1 MKVMSKRCLQIITAL
16 LCVLLLAG
24 CGAKAGDPAK
34 ADDDGQQWGPPAQDG
49 FDEPVYRTTIFGIG
63 ISPLETPPR
72 REDKVWDGAA
82 WVDPVDPEVT
92 QRTIVTPDVSV
103 SVRWAEGQQG
113 QDGISDA
120 VRDYMTLAYSLRA
133 APDMTVEEHPCCTD
147 DMVDELRFYAFMMS
161 SDLSFRTRAAA
172 ALENLTPS
180 ASDNIR
186 VRVLIDAQE
195 ATGNIT
201 DTAYCQD
208 EHWSTAR
215 ELALTR
221 LDGRWTVTDDDIDA
235 SNFFQGGVADVV
247 PPSRELRQAVEAY
260 FQLRADEMA
269 GQMGDSS
276 CTTNALLAD
285 ARLFAA
291 QVDWSRVYGAQGRA
305 CQFGSPQELP
315 PFDVRLPVTEVMRI
329 DGLQFVD
336 RQPLMRT
343 SFAIVSHMLT
353 LTRAADGRYTV
364 VGDTYEYGGHNC
376 NILEPIN

>member
-1 MKVMSKRCLQIITAL
+1 MSKRCLQIITAL

-34 ADDDGQQWGPPAQDG
+34 AADDGQQWGPPAQDG

-92 QRTIVTPDVSV
+92 QRTAVEPDVTV
-103 SVRWAEGQQG
+103 TTQWAEGQQG
-113 QDGISDA
+113 EDGIADA

-172 ALENLTPS
+172 TLENLTPS

-221 LDGRWTVTDDDIDA
+221 LNGRWTVTDDDTDA
-235 SNFFQGGVADVV
+235 SNFFQGGVADEV

-291 QVDWSRVYGAQGRA
+291 QVDWSRVSGAQGRA

-364 VGDTYEYGGHNC
+364 VGDTYEYGSHNC
-376 NILEPIN
+376 NILEPIK

>member
-1 MKVMSKRCLQIITAL
+1 MPYEA
-16 LCVLLLAG
+16 
-24 CGAKAGDPAK
+24 
-34 ADDDGQQWGPPAQDG
+34 
-49 FDEPVYRTTIFGIG
+49 
-63 ISPLETPPR
+63 PPR
-72 REDKVWDGAA
+72 RADKVWDGAA
-82 WVDPVDPEVT
+82 WVDPSDPEVT
-92 QRTIVTPDVSV
+92 QRTAVEPDVTV
-103 SVRWAEGQQG
+103 TTQWAEGQQG
-113 QDGISDA
+113 EDGIADA

-172 ALENLTPS
+172 TLENLTPS

-195 ATGNIT
+195 VTGNIT

-221 LDGRWTVTDDDIDA
+221 LDGRWTVTDDDTDA
-235 SNFFQGGVADVV
+235 SNFFQGGVADEV

-291 QVDWSRVYGAQGRA
+291 QVDWPRVYGAQGRA

-315 PFDVRLPVTEVMRI
+315 PFDVRLPVTEVMQI

-364 VGDTYEYGGHNC
+364 VGDTYEYGGHSC
-376 NILEPIN
+376 NILEPIK

>member
-1 MKVMSKRCLQIITAL
+1 MNKRFLQVISAL

-24 CGAKAGDPAK
+24 CGAKAEDSAGT
-34 ADDDGQQWGPPAQDG
+34 ADNGQQWGPPAQDG
-49 FDEPVYRTTIFGIG
+49 FDEPVYRTTILG
-63 ISPLETPPR
+63 SMPYEAPPR
-72 REDKVWDGAA
+72 RADKVWDGAA
-82 WVDPVDPEVT
+82 WVDPSDPEVT
-92 QRTIVTPDVSV
+92 QRTAVEPDVTV
-103 SVRWAEGQQG
+103 TTQWAEGQQG
-113 QDGISDA
+113 EDGIADA

-172 ALENLTPS
+172 TLENLTPS

-208 EHWSTAR
+208 EHWSTA
-215 ELALTR
+215 
-221 LDGRWTVTDDDIDA
+221 
-235 SNFFQGGVADVV
+235 
-247 PPSRELRQAVEAY
+247 RELRQAVEAY

-364 VGDTYEYGGHNC
+364 VGDTYEYGSHNC
-376 NILEPIN
+376 NILEPIK

>member
-1 MKVMSKRCLQIITAL
+1 MSKRCLQIITAL

-24 CGAKAGDPAK
+24 CGTKAEDSAGTA
-34 ADDDGQQWGPPAQDG
+34 DDGQQWGPPAQDG
-49 FDEPVYRTTIFGIG
+49 FDEPVYRTTIFG
-63 ISPLETPPR
+63 SMPYEAPPR
-72 REDKVWDGAA
+72 RADKVWDGAA
-82 WVDPVDPEVT
+82 WVDPSDPEVT
-92 QRTIVTPDVSV
+92 QRTAVEPDVTV
-103 SVRWAEGQQG
+103 TTQWAEGQQG
-113 QDGISDA
+113 EDGIADA

-172 ALENLTPS
+172 TLENLTPS

-221 LDGRWTVTDDDIDA
+221 LNGRWTVTDDDTDA
-235 SNFFQGGVADVV
+235 SNFFQGGVAEV

-305 CQFGSPQELP
+305 CQFGSSQELP

-376 NILEPIN
+376 NILDSIN

>member
-1 MKVMSKRCLQIITAL
+1 MSKRCLQIITAL

-24 CGAKAGDPAK
+24 CGAKAEDSAGTA
-34 ADDDGQQWGPPAQDG
+34 DDGQQWGPPAQDG
-49 FDEPVYRTTIFGIG
+49 FDEPVYRTTIFG
-63 ISPLETPPR
+63 SMPYEAPPR
-72 REDKVWDGAA
+72 RADKVWDGAA
-82 WVDPVDPEVT
+82 WVDPSDPEVT
-92 QRTIVTPDVSV
+92 QRTAVEPDVTV
-103 SVRWAEGQQG
+103 TTQWAEGQQG
-113 QDGISDA
+113 EDGIADA
-120 VRDYMTLAYSLRA
+120 VRDYTLAYSLRA

-172 ALENLTPS
+172 TLENLTPS

-221 LDGRWTVTDDDIDA
+221 LNGRWTVTDDDTDA
-235 SNFFQGGVADVV
+235 SNFFQGGVADEV

-305 CQFGSPQELP
+305 CQFGSSQELP

-353 LTRAADGRYTV
+353 LTRAADGRYMV

-376 NILEPIN
+376 NILDSIN

>member
-1 MKVMSKRCLQIITAL
+1 MSKRCLQIITAL

-34 ADDDGQQWGPPAQDG
+34 AADDGQQWGPPAQDG

-120 VRDYMTLAYSLRA
+120 VRDYMTLVYSLRA
-133 APDMTVEEHPCCTD
+133 NPDMDVQERPCCTD
-147 DMVDELRFYAFMMS
+147 EMLEKARFSAFMYS
-161 SDLSFRTRAAA
+161 CILSFRLQADIT
-172 ALENLTPS
+172 LESLTPS
-180 ASDNIR
+180 ASDCAI
-186 VRVLIDAQE
+186 VRASIDARE
-195 ATGNIT
+195 AAGAIT
-201 DTAYCQD
+201 DAGYRQED
-208 EHWSTAR
+208 SWSTAR

-221 LDGRWTVTDDDIDA
+221 LNGRWTVTDDDTDA
-235 SNFFQGGVADVV
+235 SNFFQGGVADEV

-260 FQLRADEMA
+260 FRLRADEMA
-269 GQMGDSS
+269 GQMGDSA
-276 CTTNALLAD
+276 CTTSTLLAE
-285 ARLFAA
+285 AKLFASE
-291 QVDWSRVYGAQGRA
+291 VDWSRVYGAQGRA

-329 DGLQFVD
+329 DGLQFVK
-336 RQPLMRT
+336 RQPLMCT
-343 SFAIVSHMLT
+343 SFAVVDHLLT
-353 LTRAADGRYTV
+353 LTRTTDGRYMV

-376 NILEPIN
+376 SILDSIN

>member
-1 MKVMSKRCLQIITAL
+1 M
-16 LCVLLLAG
+16 
-24 CGAKAGDPAK
+24 
-34 ADDDGQQWGPPAQDG
+34 
-49 FDEPVYRTTIFGIG
+49 
-63 ISPLETPPR
+63 
-72 REDKVWDGAA
+72 WDGAA
-82 WVDPVDPEVT
+82 WVDPSDPEVT
-92 QRTIVTPDVSV
+92 QRTAVEPDVTV
-103 SVRWAEGQQG
+103 TTQWAEGQQG
-113 QDGISDA
+113 EDGIADA

-172 ALENLTPS
+172 TLENLTPS

-221 LDGRWTVTDDDIDA
+221 LNGRWTVTDDDTDA
-235 SNFFQGGVADVV
+235 SNFFQGGVADEV

-305 CQFGSPQELP
+305 CQFGSSQELP

-353 LTRAADGRYTV
+353 LTRAADGRYMV

-376 NILEPIN
+376 NILDSIN

>member
-1 MKVMSKRCLQIITAL
+1 MNKRFLQVISAA

-24 CGAKAGDPAK
+24 CGTKAESTGT
-34 ADDDGQQWGPPAQDG
+34 ADDGRQWGPPAQDG
-49 FDEPVYRTTIFGIG
+49 FDEPVYRTTIFG
-63 ISPLETPPR
+63 SMPYEAPPR
-72 REDKVWDGAA
+72 RADKVWDGAA
-82 WVDPVDPEVT
+82 WVDPSDPEVT
-92 QRTIVTPDVSV
+92 QRTAVESDVTVTTQ
-103 SVRWAEGQQG
+103 WAEGQQG
-113 QDGISDA
+113 EDGIADA

-172 ALENLTPS
+172 TLENLTPS

-221 LDGRWTVTDDDIDA
+221 LNGRWTVTDDDTDA
-235 SNFFQGGVADVV
+235 SNFFQGGVADEV

-364 VGDTYEYGGHNC
+364 VGDTYEYGSHNC
-376 NILEPIN
+376 NILDSIN

>member
-1 MKVMSKRCLQIITAL
+1 MSKRCLQIITAL

-24 CGAKAGDPAK
+24 CGVKEGDPAK
-34 ADDDGQQWGPPAQDG
+34 AADDGQQWGPPAQDG

-92 QRTIVTPDVSV
+92 QRTAVEPDVTV
-103 SVRWAEGQQG
+103 TTQWAEGQQG
-113 QDGISDA
+113 EDGIADA

-172 ALENLTPS
+172 TLENLTPS

-221 LDGRWTVTDDDIDA
+221 LDGRWTVTDDDTDA

-364 VGDTYEYGGHNC
+364 VGDTYEYGSHNC
-376 NILEPIN
+376 NILEPIK

>member
-1 MKVMSKRCLQIITAL
+1 MSKRCLQIITAL

-24 CGAKAGDPAK
+24 CGAKAEDSAGTA
-34 ADDDGQQWGPPAQDG
+34 DDGQQWGPPAQDG

-72 REDKVWDGAA
+72 REDKVWDGTA

-92 QRTIVTPDVSV
+92 QRTAVEPDVTV
-103 SVRWAEGQQG
+103 TTQWAEGQQG
-113 QDGISDA
+113 EDGIADA

-172 ALENLTPS
+172 TLENLTPS

-221 LDGRWTVTDDDIDA
+221 LNGRWTVTDDDTDA
-235 SNFFQGGVADVV
+235 SNFFQGGVADEV

-305 CQFGSPQELP
+305 CQFGSSQELP

-353 LTRAADGRYTV
+353 LTRAADGRYMV

-376 NILEPIN
+376 NILDSIN

>member
-1 MKVMSKRCLQIITAL
+1 MNKRFLQVISAL

-24 CGAKAGDPAK
+24 CGAKAEDSAGT
-34 ADDDGQQWGPPAQDG
+34 ADNGQQWGPPAQDG
-49 FDEPVYRTTIFGIG
+49 FDEPVYRTTIFG
-63 ISPLETPPR
+63 SMPYEAPPR
-72 REDKVWDGAA
+72 RADKVWDGAA
-82 WVDPVDPEVT
+82 WVDPSDPEVT
-92 QRTIVTPDVSV
+92 QRTAVEPDVTV
-103 SVRWAEGQQG
+103 TTQWAEGQQG
-113 QDGISDA
+113 EDGIADA

-172 ALENLTPS
+172 TLENLTPS

-208 EHWSTAR
+208 EHWSTA
-215 ELALTR
+215 
-221 LDGRWTVTDDDIDA
+221 
-235 SNFFQGGVADVV
+235 
-247 PPSRELRQAVEAY
+247 RELRQAVEAY

-376 NILEPIN
+376 NILEPIK

>member
-1 MKVMSKRCLQIITAL
+1 MSKRCLQIITAL

-24 CGAKAGDPAK
+24 CGVKAGDPAK
-34 ADDDGQQWGPPAQDG
+34 AADDGQQWGPPAQDG

-92 QRTIVTPDVSV
+92 QRTAVEPDVTV
-103 SVRWAEGQQG
+103 TTQWAEGQQG
-113 QDGISDA
+113 EDGIADA

-172 ALENLTPS
+172 TLENLTPS

-221 LDGRWTVTDDDIDA
+221 LDGRWTVTDDDTDA

-364 VGDTYEYGGHNC
+364 VGDTYEYGSHNC
-376 NILEPIN
+376 NILEPIK

>member
-1 MKVMSKRCLQIITAL
+1 MKAMLCRIFAAL

-24 CGAKAGDPAK
+24 CGAKAEDSAGTA
-34 ADDDGQQWGPPAQDG
+34 DDGQQWGPPAQDG

-82 WVDPVDPEVT
+82 WVDPMDPEVT

-120 VRDYMTLAYSLRA
+120 VRDYMTLVYSLRA
-133 APDMTVEEHPCCTD
+133 NPDMDVQEHPCCTD
-147 DMVDELRFYAFMMS
+147 EMVDELRFYAFMMS

-172 ALENLTPS
+172 TLENLTPS

-221 LDGRWTVTDDDIDA
+221 LNGRWTVTDDDTDA
-235 SNFFQGGVADVV
+235 SNFFQGGVADEV

-291 QVDWSRVYGAQGRA
+291 QVDWSQVYGAQGRA
-305 CQFGSPQELP
+305 CQFGSSQELP

-364 VGDTYEYGGHNC
+364 VGDTYEYGSHNC
-376 NILEPIN
+376 NILEPIK

>member
-1 MKVMSKRCLQIITAL
+1 MNKRFLQVISAA

-24 CGAKAGDPAK
+24 CGTKAESTGT
-34 ADDDGQQWGPPAQDG
+34 ADDGRQWGAPAQDG
-49 FDEPVYRTTIFGIG
+49 FDEPVYRTTIFG
-63 ISPLETPPR
+63 SMPYEAPPR
-72 REDKVWDGAA
+72 RADKVWDGAA
-82 WVDPVDPEVT
+82 WVDPSDPEVT
-92 QRTIVTPDVSV
+92 QRTAVEPDVTV
-103 SVRWAEGQQG
+103 TTQWAEGQQG
-113 QDGISDA
+113 EDGIADA

-172 ALENLTPS
+172 TLENLTPS

-221 LDGRWTVTDDDIDA
+221 LNGRWTVTDDDTDA
-235 SNFFQGGVADVV
+235 SNFFQGGVANEV

-364 VGDTYEYGGHNC
+364 VGDTYEYGSHNC
-376 NILEPIN
+376 NILEPIK

>member
-1 MKVMSKRCLQIITAL
+1 MNKRFLQVISAA

-24 CGAKAGDPAK
+24 CGTKAEDSAGTA
-34 ADDDGQQWGPPAQDG
+34 DDGQQWGPPAQDG
-49 FDEPVYRTTIFGIG
+49 FDESVYQTTIFG
-63 ISPLETPPR
+63 SMPYEAPPR
-72 REDKVWDGAA
+72 RADKVWDGAA
-82 WVDPVDPEVT
+82 WVDPSDPEVT
-92 QRTIVTPDVSV
+92 QRTAVEPDVTV
-103 SVRWAEGQQG
+103 TTQWAEGQQG
-113 QDGISDA
+113 EDGIADA

-147 DMVDELRFYAFMMS
+147 DMVDGLRFYAFMMS

-172 ALENLTPS
+172 TLENLTPS

-221 LDGRWTVTDDDIDA
+221 LNGRWTVTDDDTDA
-235 SNFFQGGVADVV
+235 SNFFQGGVADEV

-276 CTTNALLAD
+276 CTTSTLLAE
-285 ARLFAA
+285 AKLFASE
-291 QVDWSRVYGAQGRA
+291 VDWSRVYGAQGRA

>member
-1 MKVMSKRCLQIITAL
+1 MKAMLCRVFAAL

-34 ADDDGQQWGPPAQDG
+34 AADDGQGWGPPAQDG

-133 APDMTVEEHPCCTD
+133 NPDMDVQEHPCCTD
-147 DMVDELRFYAFMMS
+147 EMVDELRFYAFMMS

-172 ALENLTPS
+172 TLENLTPS

-208 EHWSTAR
+208 EHWSTSR
-215 ELALTR
+215 ELTLTR
-221 LDGRWTVTDDDIDA
+221 LDGRWTVSDDDTDT
-235 SNFFQGGVADVV
+235 SNFFQGGVADEV

-285 ARLFAA
+285 ARLFAG

-329 DGLQFVD
+329 DGLQFVN

-364 VGDTYEYGGHNC
+364 VGDTYDYGGHSC
-376 NILEPIN
+376 NILEPIK

>member
-1 MKVMSKRCLQIITAL
+1 MSKRCLQIITAL

-24 CGAKAGDPAK
+24 CGAKAEDSAGTA
-34 ADDDGQQWGPPAQDG
+34 DDGQQWGPPAQDG
-49 FDEPVYRTTIFGIG
+49 FDEPVYRTTIFG
-63 ISPLETPPR
+63 SMPYEAPPR
-72 REDKVWDGAA
+72 RADKVWDGAA
-82 WVDPVDPEVT
+82 WVDPSDPEVT
-92 QRTIVTPDVSV
+92 QRTAVEPDVTV
-103 SVRWAEGQQG
+103 TTQWAEGQQG
-113 QDGISDA
+113 EDGIADA

-161 SDLSFRTRAAA
+161 SDLSFRTRAAET
-172 ALENLTPS
+172 LENLTPS

-221 LDGRWTVTDDDIDA
+221 LNGRWTVTDDDTDA
-235 SNFFQGGVADVV
+235 SNFFQGGVADEV

-305 CQFGSPQELP
+305 CQFGSSQELP

-353 LTRAADGRYTV
+353 LTRAADGRYMV

-376 NILEPIN
+376 NILDSIN